1 MVEGVLDEAEDEAL
15 VEEVLDVVED
25 EVLGAGVEDGFN
37 ELKLRQIAI
46 IISIYLG
53 TKVAF
58 NVSESLVL

>member
-1 MVEGVLDEAEDEAL
+1 MAEGVLDEEDEAL

-25 EVLGAGVEDGFN
+25 EVLGVGVEDGFN

-53 TKVAF
+53 TKVAL

>member
-46 IISIYLG
+46 IIISIYQ
-53 TKVAF
+53 
-58 NVSESLVL
+58 VLK